1 MISKALT
8 CLAIFAVLL
17 AAWLTHSH
25 HQTQAVALT
34 EPGTENI
41 ACVSYAPYRE
51 PGQTPFDP
59 DHFVDE
65 SRIRDDLIK
74 LSAVTDCVRTYSSQR
89 GLQAVPRIAHELGM
103 KVLLGIWIG
112 RNDVDNRL
120 EIEEGIRQA
129 QAWPASIRGVIVGNE
144 VLLRREQTAQG
155 MANYLDTVR
164 AAVTIPVTYAD
175 VWEFWVKNESLASH
189 VDYMTVHILPYWE
202 DHPVGIDAAVTHVAD
217 IFEQVQARFAGK
229 PMMIGETGWP
239 SAGRQRGPARPGNLA
254 QAEFIRAWTATAK
267 QKNIDYNLIEGFDQ
281 PWKRLLEGAMG
292 GHWGMLDSAGERKFP
307 WRGAMAENPTALR
320 NALIGAVLGLIAFV
334 TTSLG
339 LKRLIRPAAPVAGWI
354 LPTLAAI
361 VGACAGALLPAQ
373 WNYLHDW
380 NRYASEWVASSAFG
394 LVSLA
399 LAALLP
405 ALIAYRITIPS
416 AAAAWSHRATDQ
428 HAQSGPERLA
438 RVAAYLRLA
447 LLFMVAAFIM
457 LHAFDARYRG
467 FAIAL
472 YVLPFGIVLALAAT
486 GLRLPATA
494 LQERWLGLVI
504 VLGLPFMLWPEL
516 PSNPDAMMLAAM
528 AAAIGLY
535 ALLPRRSS
543 NNVASN
549 AATAPG
555 STE

>member
-1 MISKALT
+1 MVDPFPPSDAGSRADGTGHGKHRLRVLCALSRT
-8 CLAIFAVLL
+8 
-17 AAWLTHSH
+17 
-25 HQTQAVALT
+25 
-34 EPGTENI
+34 GTNTI
-41 ACVSYAPYRE
+41 RP
-51 PGQTPFDP
+51 
-59 DHFVDE
+59 E

-281 PWKRLLEGAMG
+281 PWKRLLEGAM
-292 GHWGMLDSAGERKFP
+292 
-307 WRGAMAENPTALR
+307 
-320 NALIGAVLGLIAFV
+320 
-334 TTSLG
+334 
-339 LKRLIRPAAPVAGWI
+339 
-354 LPTLAAI
+354 
-361 VGACAGALLPAQ
+361 
-373 WNYLHDW
+373 
-380 NRYASEWVASSAFG
+380 
-394 LVSLA
+394 
-399 LAALLP
+399 
-405 ALIAYRITIPS
+405 
-416 AAAAWSHRATDQ
+416 
-428 HAQSGPERLA
+428 
-438 RVAAYLRLA
+438 
-447 LLFMVAAFIM
+447 
-457 LHAFDARYRG
+457 
-467 FAIAL
+467 
-472 YVLPFGIVLALAAT
+472 AAT
-486 GLRLPATA
+486 GGCSIR
-494 LQERWLGLVI
+494 
-504 VLGLPFMLWPEL
+504 PENVNFRGAE
-516 PSNPDAMMLAAM
+516 PWQKIRPRCAM
-528 AAAIGLY
+528 
-535 ALLPRRSS
+535 P
-543 NNVASN
+543 
-549 AATAPG
+549 
-555 STE
+555 